1 MVRRSEIAVEQLPVR
16 PIPGSYWVVP
26 GRLLSGQHPG
36 SRSRADTMDKLRRF
50 LSAGFTYFID
60 LTEPTELASYEAL
73 LPFST
78 PAGRRVEYL
87 REPIPDHGV
96 PASHDVMNRIVGL
109 VDDALADGHVIY
121 VHCRGGIGRSATVAA
136 CWLAAHGGGADEALE
151 AIQELWQQSS
161 ISRLWSMVPETEEQ
175 ADFVRDWARGA
186 SRVKPPGAVSQ
197 GTVLDRTRGALLG
210 LAFGEAAG
218 REKDGGDRDW
228 SQHTA
233 LALCLGESLL
243 ATGKMDARD
252 QMERYLKWRADGIP
266 SAGEATAGLTPD
278 VARALA
284 TYQWRGLPMAGSHD
298 PRDLT
303 TASLPRVIAPVLF
316 LLDEPAAAVALAG
329 ECSRTTHQAPLVIDA
344 CRYYAALL
352 IGAMRGVPGAKLF
365 EGLFEPAAGI
375 WSGKALKSDI
385 AKLASGEAPAQSSGG
400 KRKSGL
406 NVIQAL
412 AELREAITAAD
423 SFDSSL
429 RVALKRRQDRAL
441 LGALT
446 GTLAGAIYGVE
457 SIPLQG
463 REQLPRRELIESLA
477 QRLAGA
483 KDRPPQTGGAGPSV

>member
-16 PIPGSYWVVP
+16 PIPGSYWVLP

-78 PAGRRVEYL
+78 PEGRRVEYL

-96 PASHDVMNRIVGL
+96 PASYEVMNRIVGL
-109 VDDALADGHVIY
+109 VDDALADGHVVY

-136 CWLAAHGGGADEALE
+136 CWMASHRGGADEALE
-151 AIQELWQQSS
+151 EIQDLWQQSS

-175 ADFVRDWARGA
+175 ADFVRDWAKGA
-186 SRVKPPGAVSQ
+186 SRATPPGRASSISDP
-197 GTVLDRTRGALLG
+197 DRMRGALLG

-218 REKDGGDRDW
+218 REKDGGRREW

-233 LALCLGESLL
+233 LALCLAESLL
-243 ATGKMDARD
+243 ASGKMDARD
-252 QMERYLKWRADGIP
+252 QMERYLKWRAEGVP
-266 SAGEATAGLTPD
+266 SAGGAAGDVTPD

-316 LLDEPAAAVALAG
+316 SLGEPATAVALAG

-352 IGAMRGVPGAKLF
+352 IGALRGVPRAELF
-365 EGLFEPAAGI
+365 DGLFEPVQGI
-375 WSGKALKSDI
+375 WSGKALKSEI
-385 AKLASGEAPAQSSGG
+385 ATLATGEAPAQAGAA

-406 NVIQAL
+406 NVLQAL
-412 AELREAITAAD
+412 AGLRTAIAEAD
-423 SFDSSL
+423 SFDSSMHI
-429 RVALKRRQDRAL
+429 ALKNRTDRSL

-446 GTLAGAIYGVE
+446 GTLAGAIYGAD

-463 REQLPRRELIESLA
+463 PGQLPRSELIESLVL
-477 QRLAGA
+477 RLAGA
-483 KDRPPQTGGAGPSV
+483 KARPPTIGGVEQSV